1 VWRIWTAVHT
11 VIALAAL
18 VIAAWLQPWHHQ
30 DAAAQKLPPA
40 VAAVIDYQR
49 ILRDAAAAR
58 SIRDQIEARRKA
70 YQEEISKEEQRLH
83 EIDKEFAKQRS
94 VLSPEDFAEKRREFE
109 QDVAE
114 VQRKVQERRRELDR
128 LSAAALNEVKQA
140 LIAIV
145 TSIAEERGFNL
156 VLPSSEVLFFART
169 LDLTEEVLAKLDA
182 RLPQVQLSAL
192 TEQPH

>member
-1 VWRIWTAVHT
+1 MWRLGSAACTL
-11 VIALAAL
+11 IALAAL
-18 VIAAWLQPWHHQ
+18 VVVGWLQPWQDQ
-30 DAAAQKLPPA
+30 DAAAQKLPTT

-58 SIRDQIEARRKA
+58 SIREQIEARRKT

-83 EIDKEFAKQRS
+83 EADKEFAKQRS
-94 VLSPEDFAEKRREFE
+94 VLSPEAFAEKRREFE

-128 LSAAALNEVKQA
+128 MSAAALNEVKEA
-140 LIAIV
+140 LIEIV

-156 VLPSSEVLFFART
+156 VLPTSEVLFFSRS

-192 TEQPH
+192 TEGAD

>member
-58 SIRDQIEARRKA
+58 SIRNQIEARRKA